1 MLIIP
6 SHLGTA
12 KPINDLPKPG
22 AIVGILPIVAE
33 CRATAQ
39 GLARRLGA
47 KLIDSSPTEGLY
59 LACGIEGLSL
69 RLRTVRRRELAIR
82 AELGGGRQAYRAG
95 HASPRGEA
103 IARACGLPRYGSRY
117 VVDATAGLGRDA
129 HILARLGA
137 RVTLLERS
145 PVILALL
152 EDGFDRASRQTQSL
166 DWLAR
171 MRLIG
176 GDATVWL
183 RSCATVQRPEV
194 VFLDPMYPRQTKGAA
209 PGKEMQILQALLGT
223 ADDAGSLLQA
233 ARAAASDRVVVKRP
247 RQAEP
252 LAGES
257 PHYRIIGRST
267 RFDVYLHSCE

>member
-1 MLIIP
+1 M
-6 SHLGTA
+6 
-12 KPINDLPKPG
+12 PKPG
-22 AIVGILPIVAE
+22 TLAGILPSVEE
-33 CRATAQ
+33 CRAAARR
-39 GLARRLGA
+39 LAGRLGA
-47 KLIDSSPTEGLY
+47 KLIDSPPTEGLY
-59 LACGIEGLSL
+59 LACSVEGLWL
-69 RLRTVRRRELAIR
+69 RLRTARRDLAIR
-82 AELGGGRQAYRAG
+82 AELGAGRQAYRAG

-103 IARACGLPRYGSRY
+103 IARACGLPRYGPRY

-152 EDGFDRASRQTQSL
+152 EDGLDRASRQTQSL
-166 DWLAR
+166 GWLGR

-176 GDATVWL
+176 GDAAVWL
-183 RSCATVQRPEV
+183 RSCTAAQRPEV
-194 VFLDPMYPRQTKGAA
+194 VFLDPMYPRQTKGGA

-252 LAGES
+252 LAGEL

-267 RFDVYLHSCE
+267 RFDVYLHS

>member
-6 SHLGTA
+6 SHAGTA
-12 KPINDLPKPG
+12 KPINDLPKSG
-22 AIVGILPIVAE
+22 TIAGILPIVPE
-33 CRATAQ
+33 CRTTAQ

-69 RLRTVRRRELAIR
+69 RLRTAGRELAIH

-103 IARACGLPRYGSRY
+103 IARACGLPRYGSRS

-145 PVILALL
+145 PVVLALL
-152 EDGFDRASRQTQSL
+152 EDGLDRASRQTQSL
-166 DWLAR
+166 GWLAR

-223 ADDAGSLLQA
+223 TDDAASLLQA
-233 ARAAASDRVVVKRP
+233 ARAAASNRVVVKRP
-247 RQAEP
+247 RHAEP

-257 PHYRIIGRST
+257 PNYQIIGRST
-267 RFDVYLHSCE
+267 RFDVYLHP